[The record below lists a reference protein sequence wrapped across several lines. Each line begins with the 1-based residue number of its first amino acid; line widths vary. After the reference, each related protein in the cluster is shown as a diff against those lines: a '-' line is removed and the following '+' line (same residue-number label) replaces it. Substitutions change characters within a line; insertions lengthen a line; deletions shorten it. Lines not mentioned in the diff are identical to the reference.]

1 MATTLAGC
9 SGELSALDPAGP
21 AARSIA
27 WLWWVMLAGSA
38 VLFTLVL
45 GLLWASYR
53 RPGWITSL
61 PAGKWI
67 IRLGL
72 IMPAIVLTILVYT
85 ALVQGE
91 MLLPGENGAEPIRIL
106 AVASQWQWQFSY
118 PGISG
123 AVPTINLLHLP
134 AGQPV
139 DIVVSSRDVIHSF
152 WVPQLGGKID
162 AIPGHENIIRLEADE
177 PGRYGG
183 VCSEFCGTGHASM
196 HFSALAHLPDEFVA
210 AVQETP

>member
-1 MATTLAGC
+1 MASALAGC
-9 SGELSALDPAGP
+9 SGNLSALDPAGP
-21 AARSIA
+21 SARSIA
-27 WLWWVMLAGSA
+27 WLWWVMLAGSTL
-38 VLFTLVL
+38 LFALVL

-53 RPGWITSL
+53 QPRWITST

-72 IMPAIVLTILVYT
+72 IMPAIVLTMLVYA
-85 ALVQGE
+85 ALIQGE
-91 MLLPGENGAEPIRIL
+91 MLLPRDTGIEPIRIL

-118 PGISG
+118 PGIPG
-123 AVPTINLLHLP
+123 AVASTNLLHLP

-152 WVPQLGGKID
+152 WVPQLGGKMD
-162 AIPGHENIIRLEADE
+162 AIPGHENVIRLEADE

-196 HFSALAHLPDEFVA
+196 HFTALAHPAEAFAA
-210 AVQETP
+210 AVRGTP